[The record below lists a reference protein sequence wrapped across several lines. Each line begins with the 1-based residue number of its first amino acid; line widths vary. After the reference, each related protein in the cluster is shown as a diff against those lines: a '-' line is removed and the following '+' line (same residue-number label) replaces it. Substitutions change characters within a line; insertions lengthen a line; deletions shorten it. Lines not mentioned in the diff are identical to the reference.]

1 MIRLIIAGP
10 RDYYDRENVF
20 CHIHMF
26 QGKFGIDEIVSGGA
40 SGVDTLAE
48 EYANLYQIPFKL
60 FPADWEKY
68 GKAAGPIRN
77 QQMAEYGNVLLAFDR
92 GTKGTKNMIETAR
105 SIGVEISKEDA
116 EILAESYACDGEY
129 DCNLSYWNNIENLME
144 DYIKPEEDITE

>member
-105 SIGVEISKEDA
+105 RNHLRGFVV
-116 EILAESYACDGEY
+116 
-129 DCNLSYWNNIENLME
+129 
-144 DYIKPEEDITE
+144 YI

>member
-10 RDYYDRENVF
+10 RDYYDQEKVF
-20 CHIHMF
+20 RDIHTF
-26 QGKFGIDEIVSGGA
+26 QGKFGIDEIIFGGA

-77 QQMAEYGNVLLAFDR
+77 RKMAEYANALLAFDK
-92 GTKGTKNMIETAR
+92 GTKGTRNMIQMAR
-105 SIGVEISKEDA
+105 KYHLRGIIVEIGK
-116 EILAESYACDGEY
+116 GV
-129 DCNLSYWNNIENLME
+129 MG
-144 DYIKPEEDITE
+144 

>member
-60 FPADWEKY
+60 FPVIPFFLSAFNF
-68 GKAAGPIRN
+68 AA
-77 QQMAEYGNVLLAFDR
+77 
-92 GTKGTKNMIETAR
+92 K
-105 SIGVEISKEDA
+105 SK
-116 EILAESYACDGEY
+116 
-129 DCNLSYWNNIENLME
+129 
-144 DYIKPEEDITE
+144 K

>member
-48 EYANLYQIPFKL
+48 EYANL
-60 FPADWEKY
+60 
-68 GKAAGPIRN
+68 
-77 QQMAEYGNVLLAFDR
+77 
-92 GTKGTKNMIETAR
+92 
-105 SIGVEISKEDA
+105 
-116 EILAESYACDGEY
+116 
-129 DCNLSYWNNIENLME
+129 
-144 DYIKPEEDITE
+144 

>member
-60 FPADWEKY
+60 FPADWKNT
-68 GKAAGPIRN
+68 GR
-77 QQMAEYGNVLLAFDR
+77 QQGLSETNKWLNTAMFYWHLIAER
-92 GTKGTKNMIETAR
+92 
-105 SIGVEISKEDA
+105 KERK
-116 EILAESYACDGEY
+116 I
-129 DCNLSYWNNIENLME
+129 
-144 DYIKPEEDITE
+144 

>member
-77 QQMAEYGNVLLAFDR
+77 QQMAEYMAMFYWHLICR
-92 GTKGTKNMIETAR
+92 TKGTKNMIETAR
-105 SIGVEISKEDA
+105 RNHLRGFVVSI
-116 EILAESYACDGEY
+116 
-129 DCNLSYWNNIENLME
+129 
-144 DYIKPEEDITE
+144 